1 MNRHLPSIPQS
12 RTWKYR
18 EDEGT
23 GFELTSAETGEEFTS
38 SVMKRETTR
47 TTVRT
52 VEGVI
57 VDVAIMKR

>member
-1 MNRHLPSIPQS
+1 MPQS
-12 RTWKYR
+12 RTWKDG

-23 GFELTSAETGEEFTS
+23 GSEFPSFVSDEEIGFEFTS
-38 SVMKRETTR
+38 SVMKKETR

-57 VDVAIMKR
+57 IDVEIIPDD